1 MKLTILMYHKVDELT
16 PGVRFPGN
24 YTSPAAFERQMDA
37 LLEWGYRT
45 IDIGQWLAYRG
56 DRRAPLPDKPLI
68 VTFDDGYGCVA
79 RNAWPVLR
87 ARGMGAM
94 MFLVA
99 GQIAGTNAWDHDE
112 REERL
117 LDATTIRALQAEGV
131 VFGSHSVS
139 HVPLA
144 RIPELD
150 AFDEL
155 MRSRAMLGAVLGRLP
170 DVVAYPYSNQ
180 SRAVRKL
187 AQRAGYR
194 AGFRGKGRASSRRT
208 DALGLYRIKPEPEWT
223 IDDLRRRLEQRR
235 WLP

>member
-1 MKLTILMYHKVDELT
+1 VKLTILMYHKIDELT

-24 YTSPAAFERQMDA
+24 YISPAAFERQMDA
-37 LLEWGYRT
+37 LVDWGYRT

-56 DRRAPLPDKPLI
+56 DRHASLPDKPLI
-68 VTFDDGYGCVA
+68 VTFDDGYSCFA

-87 ARGMGAM
+87 ARQMGAM

-99 GQIAGTNAWDHDE
+99 GQIGGTNAWDRDE

-117 LDATTIRALQAEGV
+117 LDQATIRALQLEGV

-144 RIPELD
+144 RIPELE

-155 MRSRAMLGAVLGRLP
+155 MRSRAMLGAVLGGLP
-170 DVVAYPYSNQ
+170 EVVAYPYSNQ

-187 AQRAGYR
+187 ARRAGYR
-194 AGFRGKGRASSRRT
+194 AGFRGKGRLSSRWT

-223 IDDLRRRLEQRR
+223 IADLARRLEQSR
-235 WLP
+235 WFP

>member
-1 MKLTILMYHKVDELT
+1 MYHKVDELT

-24 YTSPAAFERQMDA
+24 YISPGAFERQMDA

-45 IDIGQWLAYRG
+45 IDVGQWLAYRK
-56 DRRAPLPDKPLI
+56 DRRASLPDKPLI
-68 VTFDDGYGCVA
+68 VTFDDGYSCFA

-94 MFLVA
+94 MFVVA
-99 GQIAGTNAWDHDE
+99 GQIGGTNAWDHDE

-117 LDATTIRALQAEGV
+117 LDQATIRALQAEGL

-144 RIPELD
+144 RIPALD

-180 SRAVRKL
+180 SRSVRKL

-194 AGFRGKGRASSRRT
+194 AAFRGKGRLSSRWT
-208 DALGLYRIKPEPEWT
+208 DPFGLYRIKPEPEWT
-223 IDDLRRRLEQRR
+223 IDDLGRRLDQTR
-235 WLP
+235 WSP